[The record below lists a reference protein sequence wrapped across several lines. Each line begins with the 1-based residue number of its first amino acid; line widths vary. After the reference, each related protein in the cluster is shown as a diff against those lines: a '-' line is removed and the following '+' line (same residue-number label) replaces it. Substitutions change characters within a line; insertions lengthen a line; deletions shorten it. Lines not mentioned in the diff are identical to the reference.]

1 MSNMKKRTD
10 MGKEEFYGY
19 ILDNFTLSA
28 EAQRI
33 ISNIL
38 TYVELNA
45 PDNDEAHKL
54 LSFFLDGT
62 IGITDEEIRM
72 FTIE

>member
-1 MSNMKKRTD
+1 

-38 TYVELNA
+38 TYVEINA

-54 LSFFLDGT
+54 LGFFLDGT

>member
-1 MSNMKKRTD
+1 

-28 EAQRI
+28 ETQRI

-45 PDNDEAHKL
+45 TVNDEAHKL
-54 LSFFLDGT
+54 LGFFLDGT
-62 IGITDEEIRM
+62 IGITGEEIRM
-72 FTIE
+72 FTVE

>member
-1 MSNMKKRTD
+1 MD
-10 MGKEEFYGY
+10 KEKFYTY

-28 EAQRI
+28 ETQRI

-38 TYVELNA
+38 TYVGLNA

-54 LSFFLDGT
+54 LRFFLDGT

-72 FTIE
+72 FTVE

>member
-1 MSNMKKRTD
+1 

-19 ILDNFTLSA
+19 ILNNFTLSA

-33 ISNIL
+33 IGNVL

-45 PDNDEAHKL
+45 PNNEEAHKL

-72 FTIE
+72 FTVE

>member
-1 MSNMKKRTD
+1 
-10 MGKEEFYGY
+10 MGKEEFYRY

-72 FTIE
+72 FTVE